1 MSLLQHPGSLPY
13 SPETQAAISS
23 ALAALPAEH
32 APRTRHWGG
41 RDQGEAQGPDA
52 PAGSEPNYTNR
63 LICSASPYLRQHAH
77 NPVDWRPWG
86 PEALEEARAAGRP
99 VFLSIGYATCHWC
112 HVMERESFEDLGIAE
127 VLNRLYIPVKVDR
140 EERPDVDAVYM
151 AAVQAMTGQGGW
163 PMSVWLLPEAEA
175 GSTRALPFFAG
186 TYFPP
191 HGGQRGSRYGFA
203 ELVEQLAEVFQ
214 RDPQRVQQQGLQ
226 LAHAVRSHLDADLGG
241 GAVGTEATDSVARD
255 VAAGFDGASGGR
267 RIAPKFPSHVP
278 IRLLLRHALRTGSP
292 ESLNMAHFTLSRM
305 AAGGIYDHVGGGFHR
320 YSTDARW
327 FAPHFEKMLYDQAL
341 ITLAALDLLQATG
354 DAHVARTVR
363 ETLDYLLR
371 DMQDAEGAFY
381 SATDADS
388 EGHEGLYFL
397 WTTEQLREVLGSEEA
412 GLVARVLGATE
423 RGNFEGSNILHRVL
437 GDGERPDADPV
448 RDERLRRALDLL
460 RLHRAQRVAPLRDDK
475 ILTAWN
481 GMAVSA
487 LARAGWL
494 LQEPR
499 YVEAASGAADRIL
512 TRHRRGR
519 RLLRA
524 SCDGVRSGDG
534 FLEDHA
540 FLIAGLLDLHEATGA
555 MRWLQAA
562 VDLQAVQ
569 DDLFSDERGGYFAV
583 AADAQ
588 TLIARARPAEDG
600 AEPCGNSVS
609 ALNLVRLGALTGQE
623 RHTDRACALLEAFSG
638 RLRDAPSALP
648 EMLLAVEALAW
659 PLAEVVLVW
668 PAGSSVETLEPLEQ
682 VLRSVWQPHR
692 VVLRAQEG
700 EGVAALAQLAPQVAH
715 KVALRG
721 QATAYV
727 CRHGSCQSPTTEPA
741 ELARQ
746 LSARPAS
753 VWPGVKLGRAGHGA

>member
-1 MSLLQHPGSLPY
+1 MALMQHPGSSEYP
-13 SPETQAAISS
+13 PEVALAVSS
-23 ALAALPAEH
+23 ALAALPADH

-41 RDQGEAQGPDA
+41 RAQGEGEGPDA
-52 PAGSEPNYTNR
+52 PGGSTPNYTNR

-86 PEALEEARAAGRP
+86 AEALAEARATARP

-112 HVMERESFEDLGIAE
+112 HVMERESFEDLGIADL
-127 VLNRLYIPVKVDR
+127 LNSRYIPVKVDR

-163 PMSVWLLPEAEA
+163 PMSVWLLPDGDAT
-175 GSTRALPFFAG
+175 STHALPFFAG

-191 HGGQRGSRYGFA
+191 HGGQRGSRYGFK
-203 ELVEQLAEVFQ
+203 ELLEQLADVFAG
-214 RDPQRVQQQGLQ
+214 DPQRVRQQGQQ
-226 LAHAVRSHLDADLGG
+226 LAQAVRHHLDADLGG
-241 GAVGTEATDSVARD
+241 GAIGTEATDSVARE
-255 VAAGFDGASGGR
+255 VAASFDGACGGR
-267 RIAPKFPSHVP
+267 RVAPKFPSHLP
-278 IRLLLRHALRTGSP
+278 IRLMLRHALRTGGR
-292 ESLNMAHFTLSRM
+292 ESLAMAHFTLSRM
-305 AAGGIYDHVGGGFHR
+305 AAGGLYDHVGGGFHR

-341 ITLAALDLLQATG
+341 IMLAALDLVHATG
-354 DAHVARTVR
+354 DANLTRVVR

-371 DMQDAEGAFY
+371 EMQDPQGAFY

-388 EGHEGLYFL
+388 EGHEGRYFL
-397 WTTEQLREVLGSEEA
+397 WTTAELRDVLGWQDGE
-412 GLVARVLGATE
+412 LVAKAFGATE
-423 RGNFEGSNILHRVL
+423 AGNFEGSNILHRVL
-437 GDGERPDADPV
+437 ADGAVLEEEPAHSERLQRAL
-448 RDERLRRALDLL
+448 ERLRL
-460 RLHRAQRVAPLRDDK
+460 RRAQRVAPLRDDK

-481 GMAVSA
+481 GLAISA

-499 YVEAASGAADRIL
+499 YLHAAQRAAERIL
-512 TRHRRGR
+512 TGHRRDG

-524 SCDGVRSGDG
+524 SCGGVLSGEG

-540 FLIAGLLDLHEATGA
+540 FMIACLIDLYEATGTIT
-555 MRWLQAA
+555 WLQAA
-562 VDLQAVQ
+562 LDLQALQ
-569 DDLFSDERGGYFAV
+569 DDLYADARGGYFAV

-588 TLIARARPAEDG
+588 SLIARARPAEDG

-609 ALNLVRLGALTGQE
+609 ALNLVRLGALTGQA
-623 RHTDRACALLEAFSG
+623 RYTDRAVALLEAFSG
-638 RLRDAPSALP
+638 RLQDAPSALP

-659 PLAEVVLVW
+659 PMAEVVLVS
-668 PAGSSVETLEPLEQ
+668 PAGAAMDALEPLEK
-682 VLRSVWQPHR
+682 VLRATWQPHR
-692 VVLRAQEG
+692 AVLRGQEG
-700 EGVAALAQLAPQVAH
+700 EAIAELARLAPHVAT
-715 KVALRG
+715 KIALGG

-727 CRHGSCQSPTTEPA
+727 CRQGSCQSPTTDPA

-753 VWPGVKLGRAGHGA
+753 VRSGARLGRAG